1 VGHADNVTETLLH
14 VALHIAG
21 VEPRL
26 DLDDQG
32 RPDWLFG
39 RTVQESCDRAGFA
52 DQGSSPNRHLIRA
65 VVSSSS
71 GVSSARTPETERAI
85 RHGALSQLPKWGL
98 W

>member
-52 DQGSSPNRHLIRA
+52 D
-65 VVSSSS
+65 
-71 GVSSARTPETERAI
+71 
-85 RHGALSQLPKWGL
+85 
-98 W
+98 